1 MMGFLLLLIF
11 GLMHLVMFAVT
22 RYVSVASI
30 AGSVALPFAAYFTKN
45 SATIVLVTAF
55 MAALAVYKHRSNIQR
70 LMNGTESRFARKP
83 KEQHP

>member
-1 MMGFLLLLIF
+1 MPIKRFALYMVA
-11 GLMHLVMFAVT
+11 GL
-22 RYVSVASI
+22 VSVASI
-30 AGSVALPFAAYFTKN
+30 AGAVALPFAAYFTKN

-70 LMNGTESRFARKP
+70 LLNGTESRFVRKP